1 MVSQE
6 HHKSHLIININKS
19 RGFKKFNILKKSAQM
34 VLKLR
39 LPLLKQSA
47 KNQPINSV
55 KVICDHAGIQDM
67 GSALL
72 IGSTEKHMNLQGI
85 VLAQYLDGF
94 MWEMIGRGWRG
105 RDGGEPLL
113 EKRCCGR
120 RASPSRAW
128 STPLHRAPPVAS
140 RRPAAGGGD

>member
-1 MVSQE
+1 MTGLKVNTISGEMVSQE

-72 IGSTEKHMNLQGI
+72 TGSTEKTYESARCIAHHHQGKHGNI
-85 VLAQYLDGF
+85 VLTNNWQQKGTKTTTITYPEQDNCKSGHF
-94 MWEMIGRGWRG
+94 
-105 RDGGEPLL
+105 
-113 EKRCCGR
+113 
-120 RASPSRAW
+120 
-128 STPLHRAPPVAS
+128 
-140 RRPAAGGGD
+140 